1 MTRADLVGV
10 PRGDLECDSLAC
22 HRRAMVAERGLGF
35 RMRGEQFR
43 LVHTH
48 GRRLEGWASAGPA
61 RNAVL
66 LQMGTPGAGIP
77 YEPMVAAVVARG
89 HRFVTYSRPGY
100 GGSSRWAGRSVA
112 DCIEDVSAVIQHLG
126 LDRVHVVGWSGGGP
140 HALACAARLPSVA
153 SAATLAGVAP
163 SNADGL
169 DWLDGMGEENVRE
182 LGAALEGSDA
192 LVSYLRDAADELR
205 ESTGATIAKALGTL
219 VTEVDRRAL
228 TGSLADFL
236 ARTMHEALA
245 DGVGGWHD
253 DDLAFARDWGF
264 SLDEIGVPVTVWQGR
279 NDAMVPFAHGRW
291 LAEHVTGARPML
303 LEDEG
308 HISLV
313 ARFDDVVED
322 LLRG

>member
-1 MTRADLVGV
+1 
-10 PRGDLECDSLAC
+10 
-22 HRRAMVAERGLGF
+22 MVAKGGLGF

-43 LVHTH
+43 LVHLH

-66 LQMGTPGAGIP
+66 LQMGTPCAGIP
-77 YEPMVAAVVARG
+77 YEPMVAAVVSRG
-89 HRFVTYSRPGY
+89 YRFVTYSRPGY

-112 DCIEDVSAVIQHLG
+112 DCVEDVSAVLQNLG

-140 HALACAARLPSVA
+140 HALACAARLPSVVA

-163 SNADGL
+163 SNAEGL
-169 DWLDGMGEENVRE
+169 DWLEGMGEENVRE
-182 LGAALEGSDA
+182 FGAALEGSDT
-192 LVSYLRDAADELR
+192 LGSYLRDAAEELR
-205 ESTGATIAKALGTL
+205 DSTGETIAEALGTL

-236 ARTMHEALA
+236 ARAMHEALV
-245 DGVGGWHD
+245 DGVAGWHD

-264 SLDEIGVPVTVWQGR
+264 SLEAIAVPVTVWQGR
-279 NDAMVPFAHGRW
+279 HDAMVPFDHGRW
-291 LAEHVTGARPML
+291 LADHIPGARPML

-313 ARFDDVVED
+313 ARFDDVVDD
-322 LLRG
+322 LVRG